1 MGNFLERK
9 EIIERLKKAGINRN
23 SAIYYIQKLKPRYEM
38 IGIKRKKYDFDD
50 LLEKIK
56 QKSPQLYDKII
67 KRLAFKT
74 KNNNENS

>member
-9 EIIERLKKAGINRN
+9 EIIEKLKRAGINRN

-56 QKSPQLYDKII
+56 QKSPQLYEKII
-67 KRLAFKT
+67 KKVGIQN
-74 KNNNENS
+74 KK